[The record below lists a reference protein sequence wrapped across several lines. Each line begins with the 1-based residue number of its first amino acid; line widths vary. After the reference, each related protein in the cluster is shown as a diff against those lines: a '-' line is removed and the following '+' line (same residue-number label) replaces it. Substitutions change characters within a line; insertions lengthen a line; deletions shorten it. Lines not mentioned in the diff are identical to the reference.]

1 MGVLIEIPQKK
12 IHPDNR
18 IIRQP
23 KDIYELA
30 EIQNIKN
37 SIQECLLLVNLN
49 NKNAVLNISLLGLG
63 KSNLIQ
69 VDTKDIIRNALINE
83 SDKVALVHN
92 HPSGILEPSKED
104 INITITTGKLLK
116 LFNIELIDHV
126 IVSEKNYLSIFSERM
141 IDKEFKSDKTQIVDQ
156 TLLME
161 ENKKLKDKIKKL
173 TKAKTRKY
181 ERSL

>member
-30 EIQNIKN
+30 EIQN
-37 SIQECLLLVNLN
+37 
-49 NKNAVLNISLLGLG
+49 
-63 KSNLIQ
+63 
-69 VDTKDIIRNALINE
+69 INE

-126 IVSEKNYLSIFSERM
+126 IVSEKNYLSILFTPETL
-141 IDKEFKSDKTQIVDQ
+141 DK
-156 TLLME
+156 
-161 ENKKLKDKIKKL
+161 
-173 TKAKTRKY
+173 
-181 ERSL
+181 SLS